1 MHHVASLL
9 SKHFSFFV
17 ANCSYLHHT
26 TYIPTHQ
33 SQLKIS
39 ILVIN
44 QYTSDIHSTMADNTI
59 AIIYLTSLIKGWSD
73 HMTSHAPTS
82 TMDIS
87 DRKGMIRPCVPW
99 SSYFI
104 WSSYAVWWTRQNPEK
119 DHKNSAK
126 CKSINNISFLNVK
139 MPVSYSSKL
148 HFSAFSPTL
157 LKNVS
162 CRLPLKIFF
171 KQQKNFFFL
180 WGIYYWNIWN

>member
-26 TYIPTHQ
+26 TYIRH
-33 SQLKIS
+33 SS

-119 DHKNSAK
+119 DHKNSTK

-148 HFSAFSPTL
+148 HFSAFFPNPPEKCVL
-157 LKNVS
+157 QAAIKDLFQAAKE
-162 CRLPLKIFF
+162 LFF
-171 KQQKNFFFL
+171 SV
-180 WGIYYWNIWN
+180 GIYHWNIWN